1 MYKVIIEWQGSV
13 ATLLEESSFYSEL
26 RNKFPIENKSKEYVD
41 DLIYNILDNLAY
53 NHYRLFTQQT
63 EIEHIIGY

>member
-1 MYKVIIEWQGSV
+1 MYKVIIEWQGPV

-41 DLIYNILDNLAY
+41 DLIYNILDNLSY
-53 NHYRLFTQQT
+53 NHYGLFTQQT
-63 EIEHIIGY
+63 EIEHRIGY

>member
-1 MYKVIIEWQGSV
+1 MYKVIIEWQGPV
-13 ATLLEESSFYSEL
+13 ATLLEESNFYSEL